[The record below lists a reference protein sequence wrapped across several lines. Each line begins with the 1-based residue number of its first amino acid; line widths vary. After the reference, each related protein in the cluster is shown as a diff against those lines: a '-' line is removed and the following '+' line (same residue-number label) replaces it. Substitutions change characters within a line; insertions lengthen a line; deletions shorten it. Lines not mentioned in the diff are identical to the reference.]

1 MLLGGQSEISES
13 LLPTRLLGA
22 ASQPSPG
29 GSWLP
34 GQPPA
39 SLAVSASW
47 SCLTTAPT
55 DCRGFGIMVVT
66 IAEGKIASITGF
78 PDQALFPVF
87 GLRLTMPG
95 R

>member
-1 MLLGGQSEISES
+1 
-13 LLPTRLLGA
+13 
-22 ASQPSPG
+22 
-29 GSWLP
+29 
-34 GQPPA
+34 
-39 SLAVSASW
+39 
-47 SCLTTAPT
+47 
-55 DCRGFGIMVVT
+55 MVVT